1 MKRKVLTNK
10 ELVSFGTQ
18 MGMII
23 HAGIPAEE
31 GISIMF
37 EESNDEEEKQMLHTI
52 YEELQMGNSFYE
64 AIQKTEVFPN
74 YVLSLVEIGEQ
85 SGRLDEVMT
94 SVAKYYETQEMISK
108 SIKSAVTY
116 PIMMVIMM
124 GVIIFTLIIKVMPVF
139 NQVYEQLGTSMS
151 GMAAVTLQMGL
162 TLSKYNVV
170 FLTILVVLILSFLYL
185 RFTPQGRKNALH
197 LASHFKTFRQI
208 TDKIALSR
216 FADGVSMSLKSG
228 LDTDD
233 SLKMLYSLVENERL
247 QKKLEKCQSFIEE
260 GELFSVAMNKS
271 EIFTGMQARMV
282 QIASQTGVMD
292 EAMEK
297 VADQYEEE
305 AFSKIQSMISII
317 EPTMII
323 IVSIIVGMILLSVM
337 LPLVGMISNL

>member
-1 MKRKVLTNK
+1 
-10 ELVSFGTQ
+10 
-18 MGMII
+18 MGMFI
-23 HAGIPAEE
+23 HAGIPVEE
-31 GISIMF
+31 GISIMI
-37 EESNDEEEKQMLHTI
+37 EESKDDEEKQMLQII
-52 YEELQMGNSFYE
+52 YEQLQTGESFFE
-64 AIQKTEVFPN
+64 ALKKTQKFPD
-74 YVLSLVEIGEQ
+74 YVLNLVEIGEQ

-94 SVAKYYETQEMISK
+94 SVAKYYETQESISK

-162 TLSKYNVV
+162 TLSRYNLV
-170 FLTILVVLILSFLYL
+170 FLAILVILILAFLYF
-185 RFTPQGRKNALH
+185 RFTKKGRQMALN
-197 LASHFKTFRQI
+197 LASHFKMFRQI
-208 TDKIALSR
+208 TDQIALAR
-216 FADGVSMSLKSG
+216 FADGVSMALKSG

-247 QKKLEKCQSFIEE
+247 QEKIKACQSLSDE
-260 GELFSVAMNKS
+260 GELFSVAMNKAL
-271 EIFTGMQARMV
+271 IFTGMQARML

-292 EAMEK
+292 EALEK

-305 AFSKIQSMISII
+305 AFSKIQSMISMI

-323 IVSIIVGMILLSVM
+323 IVSIVVGMILLSVM
-337 LPLVGMISNL
+337 LPLVGIISNL

>member
-1 MKRKVLTNK
+1 MQKKLTNN

-18 MGMII
+18 MGMVI
-23 HAGIPAEE
+23 HAGIPVEE
-31 GISIMF
+31 GIFIML
-37 EESNDEEEKQMLHTI
+37 EESKDDEEKQMLQII
-52 YEELQMGNSFYE
+52 YEQLQIGESFFE
-64 AIQKTEVFPN
+64 ALKKTQKFPD
-74 YVLSLVEIGEQ
+74 YVLNLVEIGEQ

-94 SVAKYYETQEMISK
+94 SVAKYYETQESISK

-162 TLSKYNVV
+162 TLSRYNLV
-170 FLTILVVLILSFLYL
+170 FLAILVILILAFLYF
-185 RFTPQGRKNALH
+185 RFTKKGRQMALN
-197 LASHFKTFRQI
+197 LASHFKMFRQI
-208 TDKIALSR
+208 TDQIALAR
-216 FADGVSMSLKSG
+216 FADGVSMALKSG

-247 QKKLEKCQSFIEE
+247 QEKIKVCQSLIDE
-260 GELFSVAMNKS
+260 GELFSVAMNKAL
-271 EIFTGMQARMV
+271 IFTGMQARMV

-292 EAMEK
+292 EALEK

-305 AFSKIQSMISII
+305 AFSKIQSMISMI

-323 IVSIIVGMILLSVM
+323 IVSIVVGMILLSVM
-337 LPLVGMISNL
+337 LPLVGIISNL

>member
-1 MKRKVLTNK
+1 MQKKLTNN

-18 MGMII
+18 MGMVIP
-23 HAGIPAEE
+23 AGIPVEE
-31 GISIMF
+31 GISIMI
-37 EESNDEEEKQMLHTI
+37 EESKDDEEKQMLQII
-52 YEELQMGNSFYE
+52 YEQLQTGESFFE
-64 AIQKTEVFPN
+64 ALKKTQKFPD
-74 YVLSLVEIGEQ
+74 YVLNLVEIGEQ

-94 SVAKYYETQEMISK
+94 SVAKYYETQESISK

-162 TLSKYNVV
+162 TLSRYNLV
-170 FLTILVVLILSFLYL
+170 FLAILVILILAFLYF
-185 RFTPQGRKNALH
+185 RFTKKGRQMALN
-197 LASHFKTFRQI
+197 LASHFKMFRQI
-208 TDKIALSR
+208 TDQIALAR
-216 FADGVSMSLKSG
+216 FADGVSMALKSG

-247 QKKLEKCQSFIEE
+247 QEKIKACQSLSDE
-260 GELFSVAMNKS
+260 GELFSVAMNKAL
-271 EIFTGMQARMV
+271 IFTGMQARML

-292 EAMEK
+292 EALEK

-305 AFSKIQSMISII
+305 AFSKIQSMISMI

-323 IVSIIVGMILLSVM
+323 IVSIVVGMILLSVM
-337 LPLVGMISNL
+337 LPLVGIISNL

>member
-1 MKRKVLTNK
+1 MQKKLTNN

-18 MGMII
+18 MGMVI
-23 HAGIPAEE
+23 HAGIPVEE
-31 GISIMF
+31 GISIMI
-37 EESNDEEEKQMLHTI
+37 EESKDDEEKQMLQII
-52 YEELQMGNSFYE
+52 YEQLQTGESFFE
-64 AIQKTEVFPN
+64 ALKKTQKFPD
-74 YVLSLVEIGEQ
+74 YVLNLVEIGEQ

-94 SVAKYYETQEMISK
+94 SVAKYYETQESISK

-162 TLSKYNVV
+162 TLSRYNLV
-170 FLTILVVLILSFLYL
+170 FLAILVILILAFLYF
-185 RFTPQGRKNALH
+185 RFTKKGRQMALN
-197 LASHFKTFRQI
+197 LASHFKMFRQI
-208 TDKIALSR
+208 TDQIALAR
-216 FADGVSMSLKSG
+216 FADGVSMALKSG

-247 QKKLEKCQSFIEE
+247 QEKIKACQSLSDE
-260 GELFSVAMNKS
+260 GELFSVAMNKAL
-271 EIFTGMQARMV
+271 IFTGMQARML

-292 EAMEK
+292 EALEK

-305 AFSKIQSMISII
+305 AFSKIQSMISMI

-323 IVSIIVGMILLSVM
+323 IVSIVVGMILLSVM
-337 LPLVGMISNL
+337 LPLVGIISNL